1 MKMRTLLWRTVG
13 GGALLGA
20 ALVGP
25 NLARGADH
33 TDSPAATAEPSADI
47 ADLYA
52 WMSADAQDLNLVL
65 TVNPFAGPTT
75 RFSDA
80 TQYVM
85 HVASRA
91 DFGATTSDDTSIVC
105 QFYTADELEC
115 WVLGDDGSVVDY
127 VEGDPSNTA
136 GLVSASGDLRVFAG
150 PRNDPFF
157 FNLDGFRR
165 TVDTVRGAAG
175 GLSFDAGNCPA
186 VNLETSNAL
195 VAQLTTDAD
204 DSVAT
209 DDFDGA
215 NILALVIQV
224 DKGLVTTGG
233 PILAAWAGTHIA
245 E

>member
-1 MKMRTLLWRTVG
+1 MKNTTWLGRMVG

-52 WMSADAQDLNLVL
+52 WMSADAADLNLVL
-65 TVNPFAGPTT
+65 TVNPMAGPTT

-80 TQYVM
+80 TQFAM

-91 DFGATTSDDTSIVC
+91 DFGATTSDDTTILC
-105 QFYTADELEC
+105 QFHTADELEC
-115 WVLGDDGSVVDY
+115 WVLADDGSVVDY
-127 VEGDPSNTA
+127 VEGNPSNTA

-150 PRNDPFF
+150 LRNDPFF

-165 TVDTVRGAAG
+165 TVDTVRAAAG
-175 GLSFDAGNCPA
+175 GLTFDAGNCPT
-186 VNLETSNAL
+186 VDVGTSGTL

-204 DSVAT
+204 DSAAS

-215 NILALVIQV
+215 NVLALVIQV
-224 DKGLVTTGG
+224 DKDLVDSGG